1 MSDDLKTRLAGLAF
15 LAGGA
20 LFGWMFIWSPYQD
33 ALNGAPEVHYSTKA
47 FLLVPACFVFG
58 VVMLTIGTR
67 YAYRNAEKKQL
78 TPLGWALFGLIVLL
92 TGLSWWW
99 LESQFSALGY
109 R

>member
-33 ALNGAPEVHYSTKA
+33 ALSGEPEIHYSTKA
-47 FLLVPACFVFG
+47 FVIVPMCLVFG
-58 VVMLTIGTR
+58 LVLATIGTR
-67 YAYRNAEKKQL
+67 YAYRNPEKKQL
-78 TPLGWALFGLIVLL
+78 TPLGWALFGVMILL
-92 TGLSWWW
+92 TGGIWWW
-99 LESQFSALGY
+99 LETRFAALGY